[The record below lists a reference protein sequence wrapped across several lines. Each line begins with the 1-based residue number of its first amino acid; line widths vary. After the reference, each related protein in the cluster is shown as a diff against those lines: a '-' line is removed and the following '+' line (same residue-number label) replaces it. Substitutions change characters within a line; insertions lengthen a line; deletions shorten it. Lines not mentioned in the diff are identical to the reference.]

1 MADGAALAVGDV
13 HLLAVAHIFALDL
26 VAQHLAVVAHADA
39 TRLRLPDVAV
49 GVHLAVGRAAL
60 FITWWRRGGVLMLA
74 RASPFPLFVWF
85 VWCKYGSFTSSH
97 ESLSSTKASNCAP
110 VLQNV
115 FVGLSDHTAASL

>member
-60 FITWWRRGGVLMLA
+60 FITWWRRGGVNGGM
-74 RASPFPLFVWF
+74 
-85 VWCKYGSFTSSH
+85 SFTFSPLCLV
-97 ESLSSTKASNCAP
+97 SLVQIWFFHIIPRVCEQHKRFKLCFCAAECICWL
-110 VLQNV
+110 V
-115 FVGLSDHTAASL
+115 